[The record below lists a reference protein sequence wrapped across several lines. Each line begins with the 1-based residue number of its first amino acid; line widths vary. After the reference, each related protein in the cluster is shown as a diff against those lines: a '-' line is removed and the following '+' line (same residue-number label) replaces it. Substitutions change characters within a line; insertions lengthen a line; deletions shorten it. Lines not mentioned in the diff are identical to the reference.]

1 MACVASCFF
10 SAVLMFAL
18 EPMLAR
24 LLLPTYGGSPAVWN
38 TAVVVYQ
45 VLLVLGYLYAH
56 RLHLGA
62 SPGRQALV
70 HGGLVLGSLVFVP
83 PTIRQL
89 ALGPEQPVAGIAVA
103 LLASAGLPF
112 FVLATNATLTQQ
124 WFARGEAR
132 DPAWLYAASNAGS
145 LAALAGYPFLFDR
158 AFGLSDQSRIWGYC
172 YAAFAVLTLSIV
184 VTSAWLARGNDAERP
199 ASAGG
204 PRETVPWQRQ
214 AGWLARTAVASSLL
228 LSVTLRISADAGAGP
243 MFWTIPLAL
252 YLATFVLA
260 FSRDGWIPRRFLA
273 VSVVLTT
280 VGCLSTYLYPWPL
293 AVRIALNLALLFFGS
308 LLCHADV
315 ARDRPRTSELPRYFL
330 VIAIGGMVGGLLNSV
345 AAPALFNT
353 VAEYPLTL
361 VALSLCIP
369 VSGELSKVLASE
381 HWRRRESY
389 VVPVTMLLAAV
400 AALVA
405 VQHHR
410 ASATAEPAYVF
421 ILGAVLGLGVV
432 FLREPAAFQLGVVTV
447 TAFVLLGLTEPNRV
461 VRSARSFFSTLKVV
475 DTSEYRSFVHGGV
488 LHGLEYKDP
497 KRKLEFPYHDRRGPL
512 ARTMQLF
519 PGKAEIGVVGLGA
532 GALAAMAEREHHL
545 TFYEIDPLVYELAST
560 EFSFLRESKAKL
572 DHVMGDA
579 RLTLARAPAGH
590 FDLLFLDAFSGDG
603 VPMHLLTREA
613 IESYL
618 QKLKPDGL
626 LVFHISNNY
635 VDLSRVLRGFGRASG
650 MKVLVASYRPP
661 LAERERGAVSV
672 DAVAISRSEETL
684 RRLDAV
690 EQWRPLSLEGRH
702 VLWTDDRH
710 DIIGVMDWSRL
721 RLGG

>member
-1 MACVASCFF
+1 MASCFF

-24 LLLPTYGGSPAVWN
+24 MLLPTYGGSPAVWN

-56 RLHLGA
+56 RLHVGA
-62 SPGRQALV
+62 SPARQALL
-70 HGGLVLGSLVFVP
+70 HGGLVLCSLLFVP

-89 ALGPEQPVAGIAVA
+89 ALGAEQPVAGITVA

-145 LAALAGYPFLFDR
+145 LAALAGYPFAFDR
-158 AFGLSDQSRIWGYC
+158 AFGLSDQGRIWGYC
-172 YAAFAVLTLSIV
+172 YAAFAVLTVSIV
-184 VTSAWLARGNDAERP
+184 VTSAWLSRGSSAERSK
-199 ASAGG
+199 SADL
-204 PRETVPWQRQ
+204 PRDTVPLQRQ
-214 AGWLARTAVASSLL
+214 AAWLARTAVASSLL

-260 FSRDGWIPRRFLA
+260 FSRDELIPRRFMTA
-273 VSVVLTT
+273 SVVVTT
-280 VGCLSTYLYPWPL
+280 VGCLSSYLYPWPPG
-293 AVRIALNLALLFFGS
+293 VRIALNLALLFFGS

-315 ARDRPRTSELPRYFL
+315 ARDRPRPSELPRYFL
-330 VIAIGGMVGGLLNSV
+330 VIAIGGMVGGLLNSI
-345 AAPALFNT
+345 AAPLLFDT

-369 VSGELSKVLASE
+369 QSGELRKVFARQ

-389 VVPVTMLLAAV
+389 VAPVAMLLAAV
-400 AALVA
+400 GALVA
-405 VQHHR
+405 VQYHR
-410 ASATAEPAYVF
+410 ASATPEPAYVF

-447 TAFVLLGLTEPNRV
+447 ATFVLLGLTEPDRV
-461 VRSARSFFSTLKVV
+461 VRSGRSFFSTLKVV
-475 DTSEYRSFVHGGV
+475 DTAEHRSFVHGGV
-488 LHGLEYKDP
+488 LHGLEFKDP
-497 KRKLEFPYHDRRGPL
+497 RLKHNFPYHDRRGPL
-512 ARTMQLF
+512 APTMQLF
-519 PGKAEIGVVGLGA
+519 PGKAQIGVVGLGA
-532 GALAAMAEREHHL
+532 GALAAMAEPRHEL
-545 TFYEIDPLVYELAST
+545 TFYEIDPLVYDIAST
-560 EFSFLRESKAKL
+560 DFSFLRESKAKL
-572 DHVMGDA
+572 THVMGDA
-579 RLTLARAPAGH
+579 RLTVADAPPRY
-590 FDLLFLDAFSGDG
+590 FDILFLDAFSGDG

-613 IESYL
+613 IETYL

-635 VDLSRVLRGFGRASG
+635 VDLTRVLRGFARASG
-650 MKVLVASYRPP
+650 MKVLAASYRPSP
-661 LAERERGAVSV
+661 AERERGAAAA
-672 DAVAISRSEETL
+672 DAAAISPSEETL
-684 RRLDAV
+684 RRLDAI
-690 EQWRPLSLEGRH
+690 EPWGPLPLEGRQ

-721 RLGG
+721 RFGG